1 MELSNSFE
9 ISPFDKLDND
19 QYLFLTTFLKHR
31 GNLKLLQEELNI
43 SYPYAKKK
51 LTELLSALNLTQEND
66 ETFIKEDVNMQ
77 IQFEGKESN
86 RAGDIVR
93 RKLME
98 NGGRA
103 IVTSISGNRYGIKAD
118 ADGQHILCNELPPIY
133 T

>member
-51 LTELLSALNLTQEND
+51 LT
-66 ETFIKEDVNMQ
+66 
-77 IQFEGKESN
+77 
-86 RAGDIVR
+86 
-93 RKLME
+93 
-98 NGGRA
+98 
-103 IVTSISGNRYGIKAD
+103 
-118 ADGQHILCNELPPIY
+118 
-133 T
+133 